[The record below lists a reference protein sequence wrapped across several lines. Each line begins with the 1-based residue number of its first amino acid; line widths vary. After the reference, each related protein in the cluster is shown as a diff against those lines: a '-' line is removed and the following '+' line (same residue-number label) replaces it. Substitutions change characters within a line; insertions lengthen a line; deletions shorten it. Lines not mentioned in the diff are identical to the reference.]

1 MINLYLC
8 LKRNDGQLPSAERK
22 HGMKHGICH
31 CLGESFRRDPLTRLY
46 TVYSVG
52 IPVIKRGAL
61 RVKET

>member
-1 MINLYLC
+1 
-8 LKRNDGQLPSAERK
+8 
-22 HGMKHGICH
+22 MKHGICH